1 MKHTPCRIYKF
12 GSFSLDE
19 RERRL
24 VCEGAHVPLTPKAFD
39 TLLLLAQHAGH
50 ILGKQEMMER
60 IWPGTFV
67 EEATLAQNIFTLRR
81 ALGEDANNIRYIE
94 TIPRVGYRF
103 RCGVEISDRG
113 VPVPL
118 LVGAAMS
125 PTIAVLPFN
134 ALIHCEEEECIGLG
148 LADALVNKLS
158 NLSRLV
164 VRPTSSTRKYA
175 ATPCDPVQIG
185 KELSVDCV
193 LIGSFQ
199 RAGGRIRATVQLVSV
214 ENEAVVWS
222 DKIDDVFTDVFSIQ
236 DTISEKV
243 THAFL
248 LTMTTLFRQA
258 I

>member
-1 MKHTPCRIYKF
+1 MKQIPWRIYKF
-12 GSFSLDE
+12 DSYSLDE

-24 VCEGAHVPLTPKAFD
+24 VCEGKKVPLTPKAFD

-50 ILGKQEMMER
+50 ILGKQEMIER
-60 IWPGTFV
+60 IWPATFV
-67 EEATLAQNIFTLRR
+67 EEATLTQNIFTLRR
-81 ALGEDANNIRYIE
+81 ALGEDAGNTRYIE

-103 RCGVEISDRG
+103 LCTVEICDKDK
-113 VPVPL
+113 PIPPHT
-118 LVGAAMS
+118 GATMA

-134 ALIHCEEEECIGLG
+134 ALIRCEEEECIGLG

-164 VRPTSSTRKYA
+164 VRPTSSVRKYA
-175 ATPCDPVQIG
+175 AVPCDPVQIG

-248 LTMTTLFRQA
+248 LTMTTIFRQA